1 MNTVFDTKLNRRYSL
16 IDGRYD
22 FKMKKIRV
30 CDCFLDSTIYFSS
43 QIYFVD
49 HLDEMR
55 ELFNKIIY
63 TSVRSPIQIFTLFA
77 ESSVICCNDALYQ
90 FDYMDFVSFDKL
102 AMFCKCDVP
111 RIDGLR
117 SCAFYLEEN
126 LIEFNDLC
134 FSCASTRFTKLEN
147 ICYTHSV

>member
-1 MNTVFDTKLNRRYSL
+1 
-16 IDGRYD
+16 
-22 FKMKKIRV
+22 
-30 CDCFLDSTIYFSS
+30 
-43 QIYFVD
+43 
-49 HLDEMR
+49 MR
-55 ELFNKIIY
+55 ELFNKIIS

-77 ESSVICCNDALYQ
+77 EPSVICCNDALYQ

-126 LIEFNDLC
+126 LIEFKDLC
-134 FSCASTRFTKLEN
+134 FSCAYNFLQMVSTRFTKLEN
-147 ICYTHSV
+147 VCYTHSV